1 MLFKSYVFIKF
12 YSLIGPKV
20 VISFKKFIFAPY
32 FKAILNI
39 QTLNLRMNKFIFTLL
54 VFFSGFSLFAQEAV
68 ITGSVLDTN
77 SSEPIPDVQV
87 NLVNSIFSTATN
99 AEGTFS
105 FSQKNLPQ
113 GEQVLELSK
122 PGYLTLRIPVT
133 IQNTAPVTL
142 ESILMEVDLTE
153 VEAQIGVI
161 SLSDDQL
168 DEDDGTAYN
177 VSGLLQASKDVFLN
191 AASYDF
197 SATFFRPRGYDSE
210 DGKVLINGLEMN
222 KLYNGRPQW
231 SNWGGLND
239 VQRNQMFSMG
249 TSANEFNFGHLAG
262 TTNIIMRASQYR
274 KGGRL
279 SYATSNRSYRGRVM
293 GSYNSGLLPSGW
305 AYSVLLARRFGEEGY
320 NDGSLYDAN
329 SFFASVE
336 KKLNDAHSLNLTA
349 FYTPNRRGKSSP
361 NTQEVYDLKGTRY
374 NAYWGEQDGEIRNSR
389 IKEVEEPVIM
399 LNHFW
404 DISEKT
410 QLNTNVGYQFG
421 KTGNSRLGYDNAP
434 NPDPTYY
441 QKLPSFFL
449 ADPNGPNYG
458 GAYQAYSEFVNDG
471 QIDWQNI
478 YETNI
483 FYGGTSRYYLY
494 EDRNDDKQ
502 LSANTILNSQITD
515 HIDITASLNYRNLK
529 SDNFANMIDL
539 LGGNGYLDV
548 DSFSLGDA
556 AQNDL
561 NNPNRVVGEDDMFKY
576 HYELDASD
584 YSGFAQAQFSYSKVD
599 FYLAG
604 KVGQTSYQR
613 NGLYRNGNFP
623 ENSFGKSEKLDFTT
637 YGAKAGA
644 TYKLTGRHAFEVN
657 TAYFTDAPT
666 LRNSFSNSRQ
676 NNATVNDLSLER
688 DILNTEKNISV
699 DGSYIFRSPIVK
711 ARITGYYTLM
721 QDATEISFYYLDG
734 VYARGG
740 TQNDGSDNAFV
751 QEILTGI
758 DKKNIGAELGIEAQI
773 TPTIKLKGAAAYGQN
788 TYDNNPELY
797 LTSDDFKSAYEYYGP
812 SSLKDYKIAGG
823 PQQAYQ
829 IGFEYRDPDF
839 WWVGATTNYFN
850 NAYIDISPIT
860 RTANF
865 YTDPGDGMPFN
876 DYDPV
881 VARELLKQEKF
892 DDYMLVNVVGGKSWK
907 IKDYYVGFFATI
919 NNVFDKQYKTG
930 GFEQGR
936 NGNYR
941 ALSADAQNDT
951 PVFGSK
957 YWYGYG
963 TTYYLNLYVRF

>member
-1 MLFKSYVFIKF
+1 
-12 YSLIGPKV
+12 
-20 VISFKKFIFAPY
+20 
-32 FKAILNI
+32 
-39 QTLNLRMNKFIFTLL
+39 MNRFIFTLL
-54 VFFSGFSLFAQEAV
+54 VLFSGFSLFAQEPI
-68 ITGSVLDTN
+68 ITGRVLDTN
-77 SSEPIPDVQV
+77 SSEPIPDVDV
-87 NLVNSIFSTATN
+87 SILNSIFSTTTN

-105 FSQKNLPQ
+105 FSQESLPQ
-113 GEQVLELSK
+113 GEQVLKVSK
-122 PGYLTLRIPVT
+122 AGYVALRIPVT
-133 IQNTAPVTL
+133 IQNNAPVAL
-142 ESILMEVDLTE
+142 ESILMEVDLSAI
-153 VEAQIGVI
+153 EAQIGVI

-168 DEDDGTAYN
+168 DEDEGTSYN

-249 TSANEFNFGHLAG
+249 ISANEYTFGHLAG

-274 KGGRL
+274 KGGRI

-305 AYSVLLARRFGEEGY
+305 AYSVLVARRFGEEGY
-320 NDGSLYDAN
+320 NDGTLYDAN

-336 KKLNDAHSLNLTA
+336 RKFNDAHSLNLTA

-361 NTQEVYDLKGTRY
+361 NTQEVYDLKGTTY

-404 DISEKT
+404 DISENT
-410 QLNTNVGYQFG
+410 QLNTNIGYQFG
-421 KTGNSRLGYDNAP
+421 KIGNSRLGYDNAP

-441 QKLPSFFL
+441 QKLPSYFL
-449 ADPNGPNYG
+449 ADPTGPNYE
-458 GAYQAYSEFVNDG
+458 GAYQSYSKFVNDG
-471 QIDWQNI
+471 QIDWQDI

-502 LSANTILNSQITD
+502 ISANTILNSKLTD
-515 HIDITASLNYRNLK
+515 NIALTASFNYRNLN
-529 SDNFANMIDL
+529 SNNFANMIDL

-548 DSFSLGDA
+548 DTFNFGDE
-556 AQNDL
+556 AQSDL
-561 NNPNRVVGEDDMFKY
+561 NNPDRVIGEGDKFKY
-576 HYELDASD
+576 NFELDATD
-584 YSGFAQAQFSYSKVD
+584 YNGFVQGQFTYSKVD

-604 KVGQTSYQR
+604 KLGKTSYQR
-613 NGLYRNGNFP
+613 NGLYRNGNFAD
-623 ENSFGKSEKLDFTT
+623 NSFGESEKLDFTT
-637 YGAKAGA
+637 YGGKAGA
-644 TYKLTGRHAFEVN
+644 TYKISGRHIFEVN
-657 TAYFTDAPT
+657 GAYFTDAPS

-676 NNATVNDLSLER
+676 NNATVIGLTE
-688 DILNTEKNISV
+688 EKNINI

-711 ARITGYYTLM
+711 ARLTGYYTLM
-721 QDATEISFYYLDG
+721 QDASEISFYYADG
-734 VYARGG
+734 ISVPGRSA
-740 TQNDGSDNAFV
+740 TTAFV
-751 QEILTGI
+751 QEVLTDI
-758 DKKNIGAELGIEAQI
+758 DKKNVGAEFGIEAQV

-788 TYDNNPELY
+788 TYDNNPNLY
-797 LTSDDFKSAYEYYGP
+797 LTSDDFDDAVNYGKSYLEN
-812 SSLKDYKIAGG
+812 YKVAGG

-829 IGFEYRDPDF
+829 VGFEYRDPDF
-839 WWVGATTNYFN
+839 WWFGATTNYFS
-850 NAYIDISPIT
+850 NAYIDVSPLT
-860 RTANF
+860 RTENF
-865 YTDPGDGMPFN
+865 YLDTDGIPFN
-876 DYDPV
+876 DYDPA

-907 IKDYYVGFFATI
+907 INDYFVGFFASI
-919 NNVFDKQYKTG
+919 NNILDQKYKTG

-936 NGNYR
+936 SANYR
-941 ALSADAQNDT
+941 TLSEDSANDT
-951 PVFGSK
+951 RVFGPK

-963 TTYYLNLYVRF
+963 TTYYLNVYVRF